1 VEVAVGARGSGHL
14 HRCHV
19 LLRVDLNFY
28 EKALFVK
35 TDVAAALCGGNANCS
50 ALRAMLLFALSG
62 SSLFWWLGAYDE
74 IRLFEPK
81 ALQSSERSSLRVD
94 QVHLR
99 SHLMLDPKRYLGQ
112 QPWPSPTS
120 GRLAAVSWYLHLLFA
135 CLCSIASPFKQ
146 PPPALCADWRCRA
159 DRRPLR

>member
-1 VEVAVGARGSGHL
+1 MRPSL
-14 HRCHV
+14 CSISYM
-19 LLRVDLNFY
+19 NFY

-35 TDVAAALCGGNANCS
+35 TDVAAALCGMNANCS

-62 SSLFWWLGAYDE
+62 SSLFGSSVHYE
-74 IRLFEPK
+74 IRLLEPK

-112 QPWPSPTS
+112 QPWPSSTL
-120 GRLAAVSWYLHLLFA
+120 GRLAAVSCYLHLLLA
-135 CLCSIASPFKQ
+135 CVCSIASPFKQ

-159 DRRPLR
+159 DRRALR

>member
-1 VEVAVGARGSGHL
+1 LSRFAASSPPPEGGKAYLGNRTSMRRHCLSSRRGGP
-14 HRCHV
+14 
-19 LLRVDLNFY
+19 
-28 EKALFVK
+28 
-35 TDVAAALCGGNANCS
+35 ALCGMNANGLCPS
-50 ALRAMLLFALSG
+50 RYASIRTLGEPSVL
-62 SSLFWWLGAYDE
+62 WLGAYDE

-99 SHLMLDPKRYLGQ
+99 SRLMLDPKRYLGQ
-112 QPWPSPTS
+112 QSWPSATL
-120 GRLAAVSWYLHLLFA
+120 GRLAAVSCYLHLLFA
-135 CLCSIASPFKQ
+135 CLCSIASAFKQ

>member
-1 VEVAVGARGSGHL
+1 MRRHCLSSRRRGGRSMW
-14 HRCHV
+14 
-19 LLRVDLNFY
+19 Y
-28 EKALFVK
+28 ERQRF
-35 TDVAAALCGGNANCS
+35 S

-81 ALQSSERSSLRVD
+81 VLQSSERSSLRVD

-112 QPWPSPTS
+112 QPWPSPPS
-120 GRLAAVSWYLHLLFA
+120 GRLAAVSWYLHLLLA
-135 CLCSIASPFKQ
+135 CLCSIASAFKP

-159 DRRPLR
+159 DRR